1 LVGEKEK
8 REERNRCVE
17 REREALMILNPIT
30 RFGALNEFRENDYS

>member
-17 REREALMILNPIT
+17 RERSI
-30 RFGALNEFRENDYS
+30 NDFESNYKIWSFE